1 LICLI
6 TEIKTQEDKMT
17 KNPIRIVVLI
27 GFGIL
32 QFSLLPSY
40 DARRAEIEIFASA
53 LEAGPLAKGG
63 PPPWAPAHGYR
74 AKHRYRY
81 YPSFYVYFDVGRK
94 LYFYL
99 EGDSWR
105 VSARLPI
112 GIHLEYAQ
120 YVSIELETDRPF
132 EFFSE
137 HRKKYPPGQAK
148 KKKKHKLK

>member
-1 LICLI
+1 
-6 TEIKTQEDKMT
+6 MT
-17 KNPIRIVVLI
+17 KKTIRIAVLI

-32 QFSLLPSY
+32 QFSLLPPCNI
-40 DARRAEIEIFASA
+40 DIGGIEIGMPA
-53 LEAGPLAKGG
+53 LEAGPLAKDG

-81 YPSFYVYFDVGRK
+81 YPSFYLYFDVGRK

-99 EGDSWR
+99 EGDSWH

-120 YVSIELETDRPF
+120 YVSIELETDRPYECF
-132 EFFSE
+132 PE

-148 KKKKHKLK
+148 KNKQHKWK